1 MKRLFNKS
9 KRTASSPSTETPSPS
24 HTPPSHPA
32 TPTPPLAP
40 AHSRPAPT
48 PPPHPQQVYEQGG
61 QQYVL
66 VPVPVGQWQAQ
77 QGGCGRAGGG
87 GGVPRPP
94 SVRDVG
100 NAIGWSCAMPSF
112 DWSYIL
118 SLAEYLSSSS
128 SASKDAAKALVKE
141 FKHATP
147 NAQERAVRLTGIL
160 FRNTNERFQEQVA
173 SKKFLTALTALLS
186 SPSTPP
192 ATKRMIYL
200 TLSPL
205 AYDAQSSPSLSNIT
219 KTFNALLEDSK
230 TGLRSFDNEFEE
242 TDPRWQPNGAPVD
255 ADDPLFAPEA
265 LPRRRERARMF
276 DGIEQMR
283 DLRRRAVEGRGWAG
297 MLCDAVANARDEA
310 GVGAGKRWEE
320 MSGEE
325 KEAEQARLE
334 GEEGQGESERR
345 DGLEANEVVQ
355 EIHAKLLE
363 TQEFL
368 TSNLDWAAVQ
378 ASHSRAK
385 LPSSPQP
392 PAGLASNNPFAAVVE
407 GRREGEGSTEEEE
420 ILAELLSA
428 TTEIS
433 DALAL
438 YASRLS
444 HSRTQAREQ
453 ADLLAAVE
461 RSKAEN
467 HVDRFGHEVERSRD
481 YGEGGSGPREEG
493 YESVAREGKGKG
505 REGESLNPYA
515 GYLVDGANDQ
525 AHSQTNVSPYDGL
538 DALEG
543 LSLSSPSRQPTSYAP
558 PQASSAT
565 FHRRS
570 FSPTNPYAS
579 FAQPAPAPET
589 PFASHPN
596 ITSGGAAP
604 DPFADADGAG
614 QTESAFLREYVP
626 SQPSEKALGKLRRVS
641 VGQNAEPDRVDQQRR
656 LEEALRE
663 RYARN
668 YQEEQE
674 RRTNGAEHA
683 Q

>member
-1 MKRLFNKS
+1 
-9 KRTASSPSTETPSPS
+9 
-24 HTPPSHPA
+24 
-32 TPTPPLAP
+32 
-40 AHSRPAPT
+40 
-48 PPPHPQQVYEQGG
+48 
-61 QQYVL
+61 
-66 VPVPVGQWQAQ
+66 
-77 QGGCGRAGGG
+77 
-87 GGVPRPP
+87 
-94 SVRDVG
+94 
-100 NAIGWSCAMPSF
+100 MPSF

-173 SKKFLTALTALLS
+173 SKKFLTSLSALLS
-186 SPSTPP
+186 SPSTP
-192 ATKRMIYL
+192 AYTKRMIYL

-205 AYDAQSSPSLSNIT
+205 AYDAQSSPSLSTIT
-219 KTFNALLEDSK
+219 KTFNSLLADPK
-230 TGLRSFDNEFEE
+230 TGLRSFENEFDDS
-242 TDPRWQPNGAPVD
+242 DPRWQVGGAPVD

-265 LPRRRERARMF
+265 LPRRRRERTRMF

-297 MLCDAVANARDEA
+297 MLCDAVANAADEA
-310 GVGAGKRWEE
+310 AAGAGGKRWEE
-320 MSGEE
+320 MSSEE
-325 KEAEQARLE
+325 KEMEQARLE
-334 GEEGQGESERR
+334 GEGEKGGESERR

-378 ASHSRAK
+378 ASHSRAN
-385 LPSSPQP
+385 LPSPAHP
-392 PAGLASNNPFAAVVE
+392 PPGETGLASNNPFAAVVE
-407 GRREGEGSTEEEE
+407 GRREGEESTEEEE
-420 ILAELLSA
+420 VLGELLSA

-444 HSRTQAREQ
+444 HSRTSAQEQ
-453 ADLLAAVE
+453 AELLAAVE

-467 HVDRFGHEVERSRD
+467 HVDRFGLGHQEGGKSRD
-481 YGEGGSGPREEG
+481 YGEGGSGARREEEEG
-493 YESVAREGKGKG
+493 VGSVQRKGKG

-515 GYLVDGANDQ
+515 GYLVGDEASHAQPGQ
-525 AHSQTNVSPYDGL
+525 PQTNASPYDGL

-543 LSLSSPSRQPTSYAP
+543 LSLSSPPRQPTSYVP
-558 PQASSAT
+558 PQPSSAT
-565 FHRRS
+565 QHRRS

-579 FAQPAPAPET
+579 FAQPET
-589 PFASHPN
+589 LFASHPN
-596 ITSGGAAP
+596 ITSGGAAA
-604 DPFADADGAG
+604 DPFADSAG
-614 QTESAFLREYVP
+614 QTETAFLREYVP

>member
-1 MKRLFNKS
+1 
-9 KRTASSPSTETPSPS
+9 
-24 HTPPSHPA
+24 
-32 TPTPPLAP
+32 
-40 AHSRPAPT
+40 
-48 PPPHPQQVYEQGG
+48 
-61 QQYVL
+61 
-66 VPVPVGQWQAQ
+66 
-77 QGGCGRAGGG
+77 
-87 GGVPRPP
+87 
-94 SVRDVG
+94 
-100 NAIGWSCAMPSF
+100 MPSF

-147 NAQERAVRLTGIL
+147 DAQERAVRLTGIL
-160 FRNTNERFQEQVA
+160 YRNTNERFQEQVA
-173 SKKFLTALTALLS
+173 SKKFLSSLTALLS
-186 SPSTPP
+186 SPATAPS
-192 ATKRMIYL
+192 TKRMIYL

-205 AYDAQSSPSLSNIT
+205 AYDAQASPSLSTIT
-219 KTFNALLEDSK
+219 KTFNSLLSDPQ
-230 TGLRSFDNEFEE
+230 TGLRSFENDFDE
-242 TDPRWQPNGAPVD
+242 TDARWQPNGAPVD
-255 ADDPLFAPEA
+255 AEDPLFAPET

-297 MLCDAVANARDEA
+297 MLCDAVANAADET
-310 GVGAGKRWEE
+310 GGERKRWEE
-320 MSGEE
+320 MSSEE

-334 GEEGQGESERR
+334 GGEGQGEREGR

-378 ASHSRAK
+378 ASHSRAN
-385 LPSSPQP
+385 LPSSPP
-392 PAGLASNNPFAAVVE
+392 ASSPALTPAGLASNNPFAAVVE
-407 GRREGEGSTEEEE
+407 GRREGGESTEEEE
-420 ILAELLSA
+420 ILGELLSA

-444 HSRTQAREQ
+444 HSRSSAQEQ

-467 HVDRFGHEVERSRD
+467 HVDRFGHEVGRSRG
-481 YGEGGSGPREEG
+481 YGEGGSGPRREEEG
-493 YESVAREGKGKG
+493 IREMEREGKGKA
-505 REGESLNPYA
+505 RERESLNPYA
-515 GYLVDGANDQ
+515 GYLVDGAGDQ
-525 AHSQTNVSPYDGL
+525 TQTQTSASPYDGL
-538 DALEG
+538 DALEN
-543 LSLSSPSRQPTSYAP
+543 LSLSSSPRQPTSYGP
-558 PQASSAT
+558 PQPSSAT
-565 FHRRS
+565 HHRRS

-596 ITSGGAAP
+596 ITGGGAAH
-604 DPFADADGAG
+604 DPLANAAG